1 MKNILMLMAGIL
13 VLLGSHDLLAQTIN
27 EVIVS
32 VKTPSG
38 LEQQG
43 VLSKLDNA
51 YTPKKLIVL
60 VSGQ

>member
-13 VLLGSHDLLAQTIN
+13 VLLGSYDLHAQTIN

-32 VKTPSG
+32 VKIPNG

-43 VLSKLDNA
+43 VLSNA
-51 YTPKKLIVL
+51 
-60 VSGQ
+60 VSRKNSVIFKDTSA